1 MHKLV
6 PHYSKIINLILNT
19 TSKYVLFSIFFLV
32 LYPLHTIAQDKKTNE
47 VEYPAYYDELLIN
60 VYMQNGF
67 TFETDM
73 LISDTNLV
81 YLNIESL
88 FDQLKIKCLPKA
100 NSLVGFIEKEDNEY
114 SIDFDTKEIKVGDKL
129 FDISKSIQ
137 EEFGVNY
144 IESSIVF
151 EAFGLKL
158 FFNQR
163 SLSAQLTSTFE
174 LPFLKEIRIK
184 NNRDKISNLQGKV
197 SIADTII
204 PRDYHLF
211 KLGTLDWSLNSIQAV
226 NNTKS
231 NAINLSVGSEFLFG
245 AANLSINYND
255 QYKFDARQIQYGWR
269 WIDNDKKIIKQAEVG
284 NIYAQSVSLLNGPLI
299 GTTVNNSPNTV
310 RKASGYYTI
319 NETTE
324 PNWTVELYINDV
336 LVDFTKTDASGLFV
350 FKVPIV
356 YGYTNIRL
364 KFYGLLGEERTEE
377 RIMNTPYT
385 FVPAKKLEYSVTTG
399 ILQDGNNSL
408 FSLVNLNYG
417 INRVLTVGGG
427 VEYLSSI
434 PDSPLIPFARVAY
447 QPFSRMVLNFE
458 YAHNVRT
465 QSLLNFYF
473 SKSTFLEVSYVTYAK
488 EQLARRFNALKELK
502 VRFSIPFRVK
512 KITGFTKLNF
522 NRFTYQSFTYNQFDY
537 TLSGYYKQFSFNTSS
552 FVNWANNNASQIN
565 SSLALSYRHPS
576 GIVFR
581 PSAAYNVSTNKLV
594 TIDAAIERRYSR
606 MYFSASYSR
615 NIQFKNDLF
624 FLSFK
629 YDLPFARA
637 GISSSYTNNSIVFS
651 ENAQGS
657 MAFGAGNKR
666 VHTGTN
672 SAINKG
678 GILFYPFLD
687 LNQNDTLDPGEK
699 MILLTQVD
707 VSGGTAEISKK
718 DAIVRVF
725 DLNAFVNYNV
735 DFLDTSLNYISWR
748 FKHNTYQ
755 VLIDPNQYKKVYVP
769 IYTVGEVTGTIYR
782 TIDKVTDGQGR
793 VTVQIFNEK
802 DEKVTEILSE
812 FDGYFTYL
820 GLKPG
825 KYTVRVDKQ
834 QLTKLKYNSF
844 PLTQE
849 ITINSSEEGDIVDGI
864 DFEIK
869 PIEIDKPIIQK
880 DTIPTIAL
888 LTPKDNS
895 TPKEVIDPFF
905 GKISDIEGHFYTVQI
920 GVFSRQVSKKDFKIK
935 SSIFYEILPN
945 GKVRYIYGT
954 FENKKAAL
962 NARNSL
968 LSGGSKGVFVTEY
981 LNGKKVKNIS
991 GILPKEK
998 VPLKNLQK
1006 SNKKTKQKS
1015 INIDSSFTNIAYLE
1029 GIVYTVQIGAYKN
1042 VVTLKQLLNLSPMY
1056 YEIIES
1062 MITRYLTGNYKTLEE
1077 AKVAKDKIKALGIED
1092 AFVAAYKDGHKVHV
1106 KTHVKIMEE

>member
-1 MHKLV
+1 MHKLI

-32 LYPLHTIAQDKKTNE
+32 LYPLHTIAQDRKTNK

-60 VYMQNGF
+60 VYMQNGYS
-67 TFETDM
+67 FETYM
-73 LISDTNLV
+73 LISDSNVV

-88 FDQLKIKCLPKA
+88 FEQLKIKCITNA
-100 NSLVGFIEKEDNEY
+100 SSLVGFIEKEANEY
-114 SIDFDTKEIKVGDKL
+114 SIDFDKKEIKIGDKII
-129 FDISKSIQ
+129 DISKSVQ

-144 IESSIVF
+144 IESSLIS
-151 EAFGLKL
+151 ETFGLNL
-158 FFNQR
+158 LFNQR

-184 NNRDKISNLQGKV
+184 NNRDNISKLQGKV

-211 KLGTLDWSLNSIQAV
+211 KLGTLDWSLNSIQAIK
-226 NNTKS
+226 NTRS
-231 NAINLSVGSEFLFG
+231 NAVRLSVGSELLFG
-245 AANLSINYND
+245 AANVSINYND

-269 WIDNDKKIIKQAEVG
+269 WIDNEKKIIKQAEVG

-299 GTTVNNSPNTV
+299 GATVNNSPNTV

-319 NETTE
+319 NDTTE

-336 LVDFTKTDASGLFV
+336 LVDYTLTDASGLFV

-356 YGYTNIRL
+356 YGYTTIRL

-377 RIMNTPYT
+377 RVMNTPYT

-399 ILQDGNNSL
+399 VLQDGHNSL
-408 FSLVNLNYG
+408 FSLVNFNYG
-417 INRVLTVGGG
+417 INRFLTVGGG
-427 VEYLSSI
+427 LEYLSSI
-434 PDSPLIPFARVAY
+434 PDSPLIPFARVAF
-447 QPFSRMVLNFE
+447 QPFSKMVLNFE

-502 VRFSIPFRVK
+502 VRFSIPFKVK
-512 KITGFTKLNF
+512 NITGFTKLNF
-522 NRFTYQSFTYNQFDY
+522 NRYTYQSFTYNQFDY

-552 FVNWANNNASQIN
+552 FINWAGIN
-565 SSLALSYRHPS
+565 KPQVNSALSLSYRHQN

-581 PSAAYNVSTNKLV
+581 PSAAYNATTNRLV
-594 TIDAAIERRYSR
+594 TIDAAIERRYAK

-615 NIQFKNDLF
+615 NIQFKNDLY

-637 GISSSYTNNSIVFS
+637 GISSSYTNSSIVFS

-657 MAFGAGNKR
+657 MAFGAGNKHI
-666 VHTGTN
+666 HTGTN

-687 LNQNDTLDPGEK
+687 LNQNDKLDPGEK
-699 MILLTQVD
+699 MVLLSQVN

-735 DFLDTSLNYISWR
+735 NFSDTSLDYISWR

-769 IYTVGEVTGTIYR
+769 IYSVGEVTGTIYR
-782 TIDKVTDGQGR
+782 TLDKITEGQGR
-793 VTVQIFNEK
+793 VTVQIYNSK
-802 DEKVTEILSE
+802 GEKVTEILSE

-825 KYTVRVDKQ
+825 KYTVRVDKE
-834 QLTKLKYNSF
+834 QLNKLNYNCY

-849 ITINSSEEGDIVDGI
+849 ITIKLSEDGDIVDGI

-869 PIEIDKPIIQK
+869 PIQIDKPIIQK
-880 DTIPTIAL
+880 DTIPKIAL
-888 LTPKDNS
+888 LTPKDS
-895 TPKEVIDPFF
+895 TRPKQIIDSSF

-920 GVFSRQVSKKDFKIK
+920 GVFNKKVSKEDFKIQ
-935 SSIFYEILPN
+935 SSIFYEVLQS

-954 FENKKAAL
+954 FENKTAAL
-962 NARNSL
+962 SARNSL
-968 LSGGSKGVFVTEY
+968 LSRGNKGVFVTEY
-981 LNGKKVKNIS
+981 LNGKKIKNIS

-998 VPLKNLQK
+998 APIENPQK
-1006 SNKKTKQKS
+1006 PNNKTKQKS
-1015 INIDSSFTNIAYLE
+1015 INIDSSFTNIAYIE

-1056 YEIIES
+1056 YEILDT
-1062 MITRYLTGNYKTLEE
+1062 MITRYLSGNYKTLEE
-1077 AKVAKDKIKALGIED
+1077 AKAAKDIIKALGIED

-1106 KTHVKIMEE
+1106 KTHIKIME